1 MRLLFLFL
9 TLTHTFCHWTC
20 THQTILPLGQTLEG
34 FFMPSGKADIRQLVA
49 MLTSTRVQLHSL
61 MFHNE
66 GFVLLANTMATLQ

>member
-1 MRLLFLFL
+1 MRLLSLFL
-9 TLTHTFCHWTC
+9 AHTHTLCRWMC
-20 THQTILPLGQTLEG
+20 THQTILPLGQAREG